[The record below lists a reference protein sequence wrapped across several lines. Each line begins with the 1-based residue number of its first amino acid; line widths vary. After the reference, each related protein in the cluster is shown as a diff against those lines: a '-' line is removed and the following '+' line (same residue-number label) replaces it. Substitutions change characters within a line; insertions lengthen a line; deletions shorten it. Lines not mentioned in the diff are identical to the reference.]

1 MIKYCMSLIRCSFKW
16 AYDTIANT
24 NLAMKTNSKL
34 IEGENA
40 FSIFA
45 DASVIIE
52 NTHSSVVRKEFLR

>member
-1 MIKYCMSLIRCSFKW
+1 MIKYCMSLMRCSFKW

-24 NLAMKTNSKL
+24 NFAMKTNSKL

-40 FSIFA
+40 FNIFA

-52 NTHSSVVRKEFLR
+52 NTYSSVVRKETLK

>member
-24 NLAMKTNSKL
+24 NFAMKTNSKL

-40 FSIFA
+40 FNIFA

-52 NTHSSVVRKEFLR
+52 NTHSSVVRKDTLK

>member
-1 MIKYCMSLIRCSFKW
+1 VIKHCMSLIRCSFKW

-40 FSIFA
+40 FNIFA
-45 DASVIIE
+45 DASVIME
-52 NTHSSVVRKEFLR
+52 NTHSSVVRKDTLK

>member
-1 MIKYCMSLIRCSFKW
+1 MSLIRCSFKW

-40 FSIFA
+40 FNIFA
-45 DASVIIE
+45 DASDIIE
-52 NTHSSVVRKEFLR
+52 NAYSSVVRKEILK

>member
-1 MIKYCMSLIRCSFKW
+1 MS
-16 AYDTIANT
+16 YDTIANT

-40 FSIFA
+40 FNIFA

-52 NTHSSVVRKEFLR
+52 NTYSSVVRKETLK